1 MRNQR
6 QTSGDSSLSQPNIHV
21 HIHTYRVSQ
30 KMYLFCATLMYVV
43 FFVIFWKFV
52 ILFFGTPV
60 AQKKIRE
67 PFFSL
72 KIKSSEK
79 QKCVYKLFLS
89 KSKIFQRLNQRITE
103 NSQNCNKKIS
113 NF

>member
-30 KMYLFCATLMYVV
+30 KKVWFAAPGAKNVPFLCNTHVCC
-43 FFVIFWKFV
+43 FFIIFWKFV
-52 ILFFGTPV
+52 IFFATPM
-60 AQKKIRE
+60 AQKKNPRT
-67 PFFSL
+67 FYSH

-79 QKCVYKLFLS
+79 QTCVNKLFLS
-89 KSKIFQRLNQRITE
+89 KSKISKR
-103 NSQNCNKKIS
+103 
-113 NF
+113 